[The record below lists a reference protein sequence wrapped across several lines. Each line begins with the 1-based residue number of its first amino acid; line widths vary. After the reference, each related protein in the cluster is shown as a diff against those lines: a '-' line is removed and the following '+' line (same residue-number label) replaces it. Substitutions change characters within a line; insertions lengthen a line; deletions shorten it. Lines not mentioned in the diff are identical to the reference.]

1 MSLVN
6 QPIVR
11 KGTLVRR
18 VDNYITAGTGAFSG
32 IVPMGTNNDSCSFA
46 TSTND
51 HIVVNEAGK
60 YRVSFSGYAR
70 LTIAA
75 SSGICIFSLTGGA
88 TNVGLFLAEIGSPAV
103 VTFKS
108 SLFYDYGASA
118 LAGALPIVNSSNPS
132 ITANCNITAS
142 ADIFMNSG
150 DLIRFNLVKS
160 AGISSIVAG
169 LAGEIYLEQIS

>member
-18 VDNYITAGTGAFSG
+18 VDNYLTAGTGAFSG

-51 HIVVNEAGK
+51 HIVVNESGK
-60 YRVSFSGYAR
+60 YRVAFSGYAR
-70 LTIAA
+70 LTISA
-75 SSGICIFSLTGGA
+75 SGGICIFSLTAGA
-88 TNVGLFLAEIGSPAV
+88 INVGLFLAEIGSPAV

-118 LAGALPIVNSSNPS
+118 LGGTLPQLNSLTPS
-132 ITANCNITAS
+132 ITANCNISAS

-150 DLIRFNLVKS
+150 DLIRFNIVKS
-160 AGISSIVAG
+160 AGGNSLVAG